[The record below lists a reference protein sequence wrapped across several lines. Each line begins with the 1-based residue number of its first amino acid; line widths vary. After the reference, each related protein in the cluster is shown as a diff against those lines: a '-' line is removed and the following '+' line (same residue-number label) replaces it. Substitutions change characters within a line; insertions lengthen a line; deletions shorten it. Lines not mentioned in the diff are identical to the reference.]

1 MFGEGTKREAIA
13 VTLPNEILGLGLGE
27 EGEETGSVLEICR
40 DNVAERR
47 GRQGSVR
54 GEEPMERRG
63 RGMRGCVRRK
73 HQGVR
78 SRGELLVLRFLQGFL
93 VER

>member
-13 VTLPNEILGLGLGE
+13 VTLSNEALRLGLGE
-27 EGEETGSVLEICR
+27 KGEETGGVLEILR

-47 GRQGSVR
+47 GRQGYVR
-54 GEEPMERRG
+54 LEETMERRG
-63 RGMRGCVRRK
+63 HGMRSCVRRK

-78 SRGELLVLRFLQGFL
+78 SRGELLVLILLQGFF
-93 VER
+93 V

>member
-13 VTLPNEILGLGLGE
+13 VTLSNEALRLGLGE
-27 EGEETGSVLEICR
+27 EGEESRGVLQILR

-47 GRQGSVR
+47 VRQGSVTL
-54 GEEPMERRG
+54 EETMERRG
-63 RGMRGCVRRK
+63 HDMRSCVRRK

-78 SRGELLVLRFLQGFL
+78 SRGELLVLMFLQGFL
-93 VER
+93 V

>member
-1 MFGEGTKREAIA
+1 MFSEGTKRQAIA
-13 VTLPNEILGLGLGE
+13 VTLPNETLRLGLGE
-27 EGEETGSVLEICR
+27 EGEETGGVLEICR

-54 GEEPMERRG
+54 VEEKMERRG
-63 RGMRGCVRRK
+63 RGMRGNVRRK

-78 SRGELLVLRFLQGFL
+78 SRGELLVLKFL
-93 VER
+93 